1 MTMFQLRQLVWKYWT
16 ESGRE
21 ENVP

>member
-1 MTMFQLRQLVWKYWT
+1 MFQLRQLVWKYWT